1 MTLFHYD
8 AQNPDPQ
15 YLEDLATGYWFSE
28 VLFTAIEIGVFTQ
41 LEPDGKTT
49 TELSAALGLS
59 PSGIGRFLNA
69 LCAMGLLTRHE
80 DRYFNTAIAGA
91 YLVEGKP
98 HYQGDSI
105 LWRKELTSHWKGLR
119 NCLESGGRLSCAPE
133 TESDAGRPERIR
145 RYINAMDSVAKTK
158 GKEILSFFSGLSLTG
173 ELLDVGAGSGA
184 IAAGFLDHGPSLKAT
199 LMDMPEVLACTREF
213 IQAKR
218 LSERTRYCEANILEP
233 WPVEKARFDIVIL
246 SNIIHAYSEKELPHI
261 LANAAGCLKEEGL
274 MVIHDFF
281 LEHHPRKAALF
292 DLNMFINT
300 YNGRVFL
307 SQRVM
312 EELSR
317 LRLFHTD
324 LLPLETDTALIFA
337 SKSLAALSRIPI
349 DPRARLASAIK
360 GLGFADVLPIPVESI
375 HIPDWA
381 DQRCRFGCDRYGSPH
396 CPPHALSPETTRA
409 FIRDYRFALLLE
421 GEPPTREFQ
430 QRILQAEKEAFK
442 AGFYKAFAYWAGPCS
457 ICASCAEDGD
467 CRNTKDARPSMEGA
481 GIDVYE
487 TVRRVGIGLR
497 TLDSRSGF
505 VKYFGLL
512 LVE

>member
-59 PSGIGRFLNA
+59 PSAIGRFLNA

-80 DRYFNTAIAGA
+80 DRYFNTAIAGE
-91 YLVEGKP
+91 YLVKGKP

-213 IQAKR
+213 IQA
-218 LSERTRYCEANILEP
+218 
-233 WPVEKARFDIVIL
+233 
-246 SNIIHAYSEKELPHI
+246 
-261 LANAAGCLKEEGL
+261 
-274 MVIHDFF
+274 
-281 LEHHPRKAALF
+281 
-292 DLNMFINT
+292 
-300 YNGRVFL
+300 
-307 SQRVM
+307 
-312 EELSR
+312 
-317 LRLFHTD
+317 
-324 LLPLETDTALIFA
+324 
-337 SKSLAALSRIPI
+337 
-349 DPRARLASAIK
+349 
-360 GLGFADVLPIPVESI
+360 
-375 HIPDWA
+375 
-381 DQRCRFGCDRYGSPH
+381 
-396 CPPHALSPETTRA
+396 
-409 FIRDYRFALLLE
+409 
-421 GEPPTREFQ
+421 
-430 QRILQAEKEAFK
+430 
-442 AGFYKAFAYWAGPCS
+442 
-457 ICASCAEDGD
+457 
-467 CRNTKDARPSMEGA
+467 
-481 GIDVYE
+481 
-487 TVRRVGIGLR
+487 
-497 TLDSRSGF
+497 
-505 VKYFGLL
+505 
-512 LVE
+512 